1 MKIRLPALF
10 RRGQAGFTL
19 VEMTVALA
27 LTGFIGLGVSIAT
40 AQVCTQ
46 TSRNSDYTT
55 ASRHAMNAVHWIG
68 RDIQMAQTV
77 NGSAG
82 FPATSDL
89 VLSWTGWDNST
100 YSVNYSVIDGTL
112 RRVFSGG
119 SSQTQT
125 VIAEFV
131 SADVASTNC
140 TSDNGTIVFTVT
152 TSVGEG
158 ANAVSVTR
166 SREIS
171 SRPHL

>member
-1 MKIRLPALF
+1 MKVRLPALF

-27 LTGFIGLGVSIAT
+27 LTGFIALGVSIAIT
-40 AQVCTQ
+40 QMCDQ
-46 TSRNSDYTT
+46 TSRNSDFTT

-68 RDIQMAQTV
+68 QDIQMAQTV
-77 NGSAG
+77 NGTAG

-89 VLSWTGWDNST
+89 VLSWTWWDNST
-100 YSVNYSVIDGTL
+100 CTVQYTVTDGVL
-112 RRVFSGG
+112 RRVFSDG

-125 VIAEFV
+125 VIAEYV
-131 SADVASTNC
+131 SNDLASTNC

-158 ANAVSVTR
+158 TNAVSVTR

-171 SRPHL
+171 SRPQL